1 MEWLSNCISLSL
13 SSSVAI
19 WNYNRQ
25 NQSLQTE
32 QLNRIHIRLR
42 GRQNTE
48 GIILLFRDSLPCSF
62 FISII
67 KTSLLSS
74 SSWNSSF
81 LLLFRQHRGSSL
93 AESKLALNSHFM
105 QTSLFKIRQRM
116 IYIFSCSGKGE
127 CKSGSTLRKKTTK
140 SGRTR
145 RDWRPN
151 ITTHITL
158 LYLFV
163 VPYEFSN
170 FTDLR
175 TCLPSCSCSCL
186 IPPSSS
192 SVTCI
197 S

>member
-74 SSWNSSF
+74 SSVNSSF
-81 LLLFRQHRGSSL
+81 LRLFRQLRGSSL

-116 IYIFSCSGKGE
+116 IYIFHVQVR
-127 CKSGSTLRKKTTK
+127 GSAKVVVHWGRRQRKA
-140 SGRTR
+140 GRQEEI
-145 RDWRPN
+145 DDQ
-151 ITTHITL
+151 IL
-158 LYLFV
+158 LH
-163 VPYEFSN
+163 
-170 FTDLR
+170 T
-175 TCLPSCSCSCL
+175 
-186 IPPSSS
+186 
-192 SVTCI
+192 
-197 S
+197 